1 MRVRATLDSNVLV
14 YSELDGDTDKGRR
27 AKALIAACD
36 AGGILAVQTL
46 LEFAAV
52 VRRKR
57 PERLDEALQSITA
70 WTAVF
75 QIAPTTMDVAQA
87 ALRLSLERDFQI
99 WDAVIWS
106 AARQAGAVL
115 FFSEDLQD
123 GFSLD
128 GMTIVNP
135 FALTDEAF
143 AALIDD

>member
-14 YSELDGDTDKGRR
+14 YSELDGNTEKGRR
-27 AKALIAACD
+27 ATSLIAASD
-36 AGGILAVQTL
+36 LGGVLAVQAL

-57 PERLDEALQSITA
+57 PERLTEALESIAA
-70 WTAVF
+70 WTKVF
-75 QIAPTTMDVAQA
+75 QLAPTTLDVAQA
-87 ALRLSLERDFQI
+87 ALRLSVEHNFQI

-135 FALTDEAF
+135 FALTDGAF
-143 AALIDD
+143 AALIAD